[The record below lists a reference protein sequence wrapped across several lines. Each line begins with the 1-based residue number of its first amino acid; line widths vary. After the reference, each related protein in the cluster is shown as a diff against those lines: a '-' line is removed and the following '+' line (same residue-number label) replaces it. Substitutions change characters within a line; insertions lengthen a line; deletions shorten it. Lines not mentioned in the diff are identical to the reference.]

1 MKSRVSNSD
10 AIQQDGKHRR
20 TKEDKKFSFE
30 CHPWVVPGET
40 ARLDEVISS

>member
-10 AIQQDGKHRR
+10 ALQQDGKHRR

-30 CHPWVVPGET
+30 CVES
-40 ARLDEVISS
+40 EVLLTSLCS